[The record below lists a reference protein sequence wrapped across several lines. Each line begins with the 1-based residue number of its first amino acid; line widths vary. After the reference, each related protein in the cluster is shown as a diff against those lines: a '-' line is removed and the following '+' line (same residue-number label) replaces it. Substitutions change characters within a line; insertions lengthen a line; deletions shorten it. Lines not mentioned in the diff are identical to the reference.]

1 METLFNMLS
10 GNTFGVTQEGIYKC
24 IRESGLFDLM
34 KIFMGQFTK
43 GQKIEFGKLGA
54 IGSLID
60 VINTIFFKE
69 TRKSNGKI
77 ILRRASIRFTYFENN
92 F

>member
-1 METLFNMLS
+1 MLS
-10 GNTFGVTQEGIYKC
+10 GNTFGVTQEGTYNF
-24 IRESGLFDLM
+24 IRDSGLFYLM

-77 ILRRASIRFTYFENN
+77 ILIRASIRFTYFENN